1 MYEVYVGVG
10 RGDYQLLY
18 EDTSMAPIL
27 GLIDPILTLE
37 EGKAGSFRCTVPI
50 THPLYSTLEKRV
62 TEFRVYKLGNLI
74 WKGIIFSEDYDF
86 YKQRLITVSGPLD
99 FLNDTMQTDRE
110 FLIES
115 DNDIWEYLHVVL
127 GDINGQTGG
136 HNSKVAENKK
146 VKLGHVGVTKDNTTR
161 QLVPNLQPD
170 KLTLSV
176 DTSTKQA
183 IDNLVKQYGG
193 YIYITYEEDNG
204 YPIPVL
210 NYLKDHLELVED
222 PSTHEITVQED
233 SERPYSDQTI
243 IFGENLINLTRTI
256 SMDDIATVI
265 VPRGA
270 NDENGNPIDIKSEND
285 GKEYIYV
292 SQELFDK
299 YGWIEKT
306 VHWNDVD
313 SAATLF
319 RVAKRYATNLQFME
333 GSVLDIGTLTL
344 TITALDARYY
354 DVDVNSINLSEK
366 VRVYSEYH
374 GTDTYYPAQKIEI
387 HMANPE
393 NTVLSLN
400 RTTTVA
406 DLSTSIS
413 NIEDTGSE
421 SPEYDYDDLQSQI
434 DGLRT
439 DLDGLTDFAES
450 KGYDPEISGYQTGT
464 ANGWYYIN
472 GIWRILKGT
481 GVKSTLEKEVDIAD
495 GKKYQYLWIIGTK
508 GGFKYGCG
516 YYIFSKGII
525 NLSPPTPSY
534 NTPAYRR
541 KIAGYWIAG
550 YKRKLVRGTDYGW
563 IYGKLTAI
571 I

>member
-18 EDTSMAPIL
+18 EDTSMAPVL
-27 GLIDPILTLE
+27 GLIDPVLTLE

-62 TEFRVYKLGNLI
+62 TEFRVYKLGDLV

-99 FLNDTMQTDRE
+99 YLNDTMQTDRE
-110 FLIES
+110 FEIVS
-115 DNDIWEYLHVVL
+115 DHDIWEYIDAVL
-127 GDINGQTGG
+127 NH
-136 HNSKVAENKK
+136 HNSKVSESKRIH
-146 VKLGHVGVTKDNTTR
+146 LGHVGVTKDNTTR

-193 YIYITYEEDNG
+193 YIHITYEDDNG

-233 SERPYSDQTI
+233 SERPYSNQTI

-270 NDENGNPIDIKSEND
+270 NDEDGNPIDITSVN
-285 GKEYIYV
+285 GGREYIYV

-306 VHWNDVD
+306 VHWSDID

-406 DLSTSIS
+406 DLSTSVS

-464 ANGWYYIN
+464 TNGWYYIN
-472 GIWRILKGT
+472 GIWRILKGL
-481 GVKSTLEKEVDIAD
+481 GVKTSLNMAEDLEAGIKGNYA
-495 GKKYQYLWIIGTK
+495 WIIGVRHSSA
-508 GGFKYGCG
+508 GGCG
-516 YYIFSKGII
+516 YYVFNAYIPE
-525 NLSPPTPSY
+525 LVPPTPAFG
-534 NTPAYRR
+534 TRR
-541 KIAGYWIAG
+541 YAGYWIAG
-550 YKRKLVRGTDYGW
+550 TSLGRLRGINSGW
-563 IYGKLTAI
+563 ISGRLTAI

>member
-62 TEFRVYKLGNLI
+62 TEFRVYKLGDLI

-115 DNDIWEYLHVVL
+115 DNDIWEYLYVVL

-146 VKLGHVGVTKDNTTR
+146 IKLGHVGVTRDNTTR
-161 QLVPNLQPD
+161 QLVPHLQPD

-183 IDNLVKQYGG
+183 IDNLVTQYGG
-193 YIYITYEEDNG
+193 YIHITYEEDNG

-222 PSTHEITVQED
+222 PTTHKITVQED
-233 SERPYSDQTI
+233 SERPYSNQTI

-270 NDENGNPIDIKSEND
+270 NDENGNPIDIRSEND

-306 VHWNDVD
+306 VHWSDID

-344 TITALDARYY
+344 SITALDARYY

-406 DLSTSIS
+406 DLSTSVS

-434 DGLRT
+434 NDLRNDFEDFKDWGIYNGFDPTT
-439 DLDGLTDFAES
+439 D
-450 KGYDPEISGYQTGT
+450 GYQSGAIDGWIFTDDIMTYVTGIQD
-464 ANGWYYIN
+464 GWVYGAVEVYIPGITKWITSG
-472 GIWRILKGT
+472 GIWNRETESYLPDKLRAWRCAKPISITIGL
-481 GVKSTLEKEVDIAD
+481 SSRW
-495 GKKYQYLWIIGTK
+495 QYG
-508 GGFKYGCG
+508 
-516 YYIFSKGII
+516 
-525 NLSPPTPSY
+525 
-534 NTPAYRR
+534 A
-541 KIAGYWIAG
+541 
-550 YKRKLVRGTDYGW
+550 V
-563 IYGKLTAI
+563 TAL
-571 I
+571 

>member
-10 RGDYQLLY
+10 RGEYKLLY
-18 EDTSMAPIL
+18 EDTSMASVL

-62 TEFRVYKLGNLI
+62 TEFRVYKLGDLI

-115 DNDIWEYLHVVL
+115 DHDIWEYLYVVL

-146 VKLGHVGVTKDNTTR
+146 IKLGHVGVTKDNTTR
-161 QLVPNLQPD
+161 QLIPNLQPD
-170 KLTLSV
+170 KLTLTV

-193 YIYITYEEDNG
+193 YIHITYQEENG

-210 NYLKDHLELVED
+210 NYLKDHLELVEN
-222 PSTHEITVQED
+222 PSTHEMTTKED
-233 SERPYSDQTI
+233 SERPYSNQTI

-270 NDENGNPIDIKSEND
+270 NDEDGNPIDITSVND

-292 SQELFDK
+292 SQALFDK

-306 VHWNDVD
+306 VHWNDID
-313 SAATLF
+313 SETVLF
-319 RVAKRYATNLQFME
+319 ELAKRYATNLQFME
-333 GSVLDIGTLTL
+333 GSILDIGTLTL
-344 TITALDARYY
+344 AITALDARYY
-354 DVDVNSINLSEK
+354 DVDIDSINLSEK

-374 GTDTYYPAQKIEI
+374 GIDTYYPAQKIEI

-393 NTVLSLN
+393 NTILSLN
-400 RTTTVA
+400 RTTSVS
-406 DLSTSIS
+406 DLSTSVS
-413 NIEDTGSE
+413 NIEDSGSE

-434 DGLRT
+434 DDLRT
-439 DLDGLTDFAES
+439 DLDGVRDWAELAG
-450 KGYDPEISGYQTGT
+450 GYDPNISGYQTGGIG
-464 ANGWYYIN
+464 GWLAIPH
-472 GIWRILKGT
+472 IWQILKG
-481 GVKSTLEKEVDIAD
+481 KSPVILSDDEAYEDNAIYLWTIGTVRGAD
-495 GKKYQYLWIIGTK
+495 YGAGYHIINRMIPDFEPPSPALDLYIYAGHWIIGSTVGK
-508 GGFKYGCG
+508 LD
-516 YYIFSKGII
+516 GID
-525 NLSPPTPSY
+525 S
-534 NTPAYRR
+534 
-541 KIAGYWIAG
+541 
-550 YKRKLVRGTDYGW
+550 GW
-563 IYGKLTAI
+563 HIGILTAI

>member
-27 GLIDPILTLE
+27 GLIDPVLTLE

-62 TEFRVYKLGNLI
+62 TEFRVYKLGDLI

-233 SERPYSDQTI
+233 SERPYSNQTI

-270 NDENGNPIDIKSEND
+270 NDEDGNPIDIRSEND

-292 SQELFDK
+292 SQALFDK

-306 VHWNDVD
+306 VHWNDIDTPAV
-313 SAATLF
+313 LF
-319 RVAKRYATNLQFME
+319 NVAKRYATNLQFME

-344 TITALDARYY
+344 SITALDARYY
-354 DVDVNSINLSEK
+354 DVDVDSINLSEK

-421 SPEYDYDDLQSQI
+421 SPEYDYSDLQSQI

-439 DLDGLTDFAES
+439 DLDGLTDWAENTN
-450 KGYDPEISGYQTGT
+450 GYDPYLSGYQTGS
-464 ANGWYYIN
+464 ADGWYPVN
-472 GIWRILKGT
+472 TIWTILKGT
-481 GVKSTLEKEVDIAD
+481 NNTIATDKFGRIDLWLVDSP
-495 GKKYQYLWIIGTK
+495 
-508 GGFKYGCG
+508 GGFVYGCG
-516 YYIFSKGII
+516 AYTFNANII
-525 NLSPPTPSY
+525 GLSPPTPVY

-541 KIAGYWIAG
+541 KIAGYWVAG
-550 YKRKLVRGTDYGW
+550 NGLQTSYGIGMVNGNIW
-563 IYGKLTAI
+563 ISGESIPI